1 VRTDIAAL
9 QIKPADGEVKQGT
22 ALQLNL
28 FAIRADGKTDLV
40 PGNMAAWHSSN
51 DRVAEVN
58 RQGRVSAR
66 QPGTVEVTAT
76 YAGKTAQVALTVLA
90 QEIPRH

>member
-9 QIKPADGEVKQGT
+9 QIKPGDGEVRQGA

-28 FAIRADGKTDLV
+28 FATNAKGRTELV
-40 PGNMAAWHSSN
+40 PGNMATWRSSD

-58 RQGRVSAR
+58 RQGRVSPR
-66 QPGTVEVTAT
+66 QPGTAHVTAA
-76 YAGKTAQVALTVLA
+76 YAGKTAQVALTVVA
-90 QEIPRH
+90 